1 MAELLQIIKQL
12 DKLKLTK
19 RMNEAM
25 NKGKVIILNGVSS
38 SGKTTLAKAIQN
50 AFDEL
55 YIRLSIDD
63 FVSMMPVKTVENELG
78 NAFYTSQTILLQT
91 IKTLSDAGTN
101 VVVDNVMLTYFET
114 LKQYVECLHDYPV
127 LLVKVICPIHELR
140 RRETVRGDRTV
151 GQGEEQI
158 NDLEPQDCY
167 DISIDTFANSTEEC
181 VNLIAQKLTTPNNIS
196 SLKQL
201 WVLKSEKQIGQ

>member
-78 NAFYTSQTILLQT
+78 NAFYASQTILLQT

-114 LKQYVECLHDYPV
+114 LKQYVECLP
-127 LLVKVICPIHELR
+127 
-140 RRETVRGDRTV
+140 
-151 GQGEEQI
+151 
-158 NDLEPQDCY
+158 
-167 DISIDTFANSTEEC
+167 
-181 VNLIAQKLTTPNNIS
+181 LITYLH
-196 SLKQL
+196 
-201 WVLKSEKQIGQ
+201 

>member
-1 MAELLQIIKQL
+1 
-12 DKLKLTK
+12 
-19 RMNEAM
+19 M
-25 NKGKVIILNGVSS
+25 NKGKIIILNGVSS

-55 YIRLSIDD
+55 YVRLSIDD
-63 FVSMMPVKTVENELG
+63 FVSMMPVKMVENELG

-101 VVVDNVMLTYFET
+101 VVVDNIMLTYFET

-127 LLVKVICPIHELR
+127 VLVKVVCPIQELR
-140 RRETVRGDRTV
+140 RRENERGDRTA
-151 GQGEEQI
+151 GQGEQQI

-167 DISIDTFANSTEEC
+167 EISLDTFANTIEEC
-181 VNLIAQKLTTPNNIS
+181 VNLIAKKLAASNSIS

-201 WVLKSEKQIGQ
+201 WLRKTEKQT